1 MIQDRRLSTEGDFFF
16 PLHFLPLLNLRL
28 SQGGKKK
35 GEKEKANPA
44 QQKARGGVISTGG
57 L

>member
-1 MIQDRRLSTEGDFFF
+1 VIQDRRLSTEGLFFF